1 MLNDNNMRLGFFND
15 IKLSAFL
22 LACIVFLLF
31 FSINVYIPD
40 KERHKTGTSVALV
53 TLTSCSCILLIMVLM
68 SIPDDFYYFTH
79 GEYST
84 FGNTQRHAIL

>member
-1 MLNDNNMRLGFFND
+1 MPN
-15 IKLSAFL
+15 
-22 LACIVFLLF
+22 
-31 FSINVYIPD
+31 
-40 KERHKTGTSVALV
+40 KESQKTGTSVALV
-53 TLTSCSCILLIMVLM
+53 SLTMCSCILLIMILM

>member
-1 MLNDNNMRLGFFND
+1 MGIFRFGLMND

-22 LACIVFLLF
+22 LLCIVCLLC
-31 FSINVYIPD
+31 FSIKLYIPN
-40 KERHKTGTSVALV
+40 KESQKTGTSIALV
-53 TLTSCSCILLIMVLM
+53 TLTTCSCILLIMILM

-84 FGNTQRHAIL
+84 FGNTQRHAIFT